1 MNEEDCGVNVNKPI
15 KINNK
20 VGDSMLEKIKASCNY
35 VTENSRYVSINYKKL
50 DEYIKTID
58 CKKIK
63 FWLSSNPYN
72 LFDMEIDKIINFM
85 LLFDSID
92 YCFWGQPKWTIETIE
107 GKKDGSDALLYSLL
121 NYVKN
126 LDNIDFTNV
135 SFEDFSNILKGNVE
149 IPFLRERY
157 NTVVSICNVVNERM
171 NGNFYNY
178 VKEINNDTELF
189 DIIISNFRDFCDER
203 EYDSEKIYFYKLAQ
217 LLTSDILHIKELI
230 NGTKVDYSH
239 LVGCA
244 DYKIP
249 QTLRALGILEFNTE
263 LSEIVNNKQLI
274 DENSKYEVEIRAN
287 MISVINYINSKLE
300 NSCSIDINDYLFLSS
315 KSVKDIAKPY
325 HLCRNKNY

>member
-1 MNEEDCGVNVNKPI
+1 
-15 KINNK
+15 
-20 VGDSMLEKIKASCNY
+20 MLEKIKVSCNY
-35 VTENSRYVSINYKKL
+35 VAANSRYVSINYKKL

-107 GKKDGSDALLYSLL
+107 GKKDGSDALLYRLL

-135 SFEDFSNILKGNVE
+135 SFEEFSNILKGNVE

-178 VKEINNDTELF
+178 IKEINKDTELF
-189 DIIISNFRDFCDER
+189 DIIISNFSDFFDER

-249 QTLRALGILEFNTE
+249 QTLRALGILEFNNE
-263 LSEIVNNKQLI
+263 LSEIIDNKQLI

-287 MISVINYINSKLE
+287 MIAIISYINSKLE
-300 NSCSIDINDYLFLSS
+300 NSCSIEINDYLFLSS

>member
-1 MNEEDCGVNVNKPI
+1 
-15 KINNK
+15 
-20 VGDSMLEKIKASCNY
+20 MLEKIKMSCDYVAS
-35 VTENSRYVSINYKKL
+35 NSKYVSINYEKL

-58 CKKIK
+58 CEKIK

-72 LFDMEIDKIINFM
+72 LFDMGIDKTINFM
-85 LLFDSID
+85 LIFDSID
-92 YCFWGQPKWTIETIE
+92 YCFWGQPKWTIETID
-107 GKKDGSDALLYSLL
+107 GKKDGSDALLYALL

-126 LDNIDFTNV
+126 LNKIDFTNV
-135 SFEDFSNILKGNVE
+135 SFEEFSNILKGNVE

-157 NTVVSICNVVNERM
+157 NTVISICNVVNKRM
-171 NGNFYNY
+171 NGNFYSY
-178 VKEINNDTELF
+178 IKDINVDTELF
-189 DIIISNFRDFCDER
+189 DIIINNFADFCDES
-203 EYDSEKIYFYKLAQ
+203 EYDGNKVYFYKLAQ

-230 NGTKVDYSH
+230 SGTKVDYSH

-249 QTLRALGILEFNTE
+249 QTLRALGILEFNNE
-263 LSEIVNNKQLI
+263 LSEIIDNKQLI

-287 MISVINYINSKLE
+287 MIAVISYINSKLE
-300 NSCSIDINDYLFLSS
+300 NSCSIEINDYLFLSS

>member
-1 MNEEDCGVNVNKPI
+1 MNYERIYEN
-15 KINNK
+15 
-20 VGDSMLEKIKASCNY
+20 GDNMLEKIKVSCDY
-35 VTENSRYVSINYKKL
+35 VAANSKYVSINYEKL

-72 LFDMEIDKIINFM
+72 LFDMNIDKIINFM
-85 LLFDSID
+85 LIFDSID

-107 GKKDGSDALLYSLL
+107 GKKDGSDALLYALL

-126 LDNIDFTNV
+126 LDKIDFTNV
-135 SFEDFSNILKGNVE
+135 SFEEFSNILKGNVN
-149 IPFLRERY
+149 IPFLSERY
-157 NTVVSICNVVNERM
+157 NTVISICNVVNKRM
-171 NGNFYNY
+171 NGNFYSY
-178 VKEINNDTELF
+178 IKDINVDTELF
-189 DIIISNFRDFCDER
+189 DIIINNFNDFCDER
-203 EYDSEKIYFYKLAQ
+203 EYDGSKVYFYKLAQ

-249 QTLRALGILEFNTE
+249 QTLRALGIIEFNDE
-263 LSEIVNNKQLI
+263 LSQIVDNKQLI
-274 DENSKYEVEIRAN
+274 ERNSKYEVEIRAN
-287 MISVINYINSKLE
+287 MIAVITYINSKLE

-325 HLCRNKNY
+325 HLCKNQNY